1 MGKKKKKSG
10 GFNNRTLG
18 IILLAG
24 AAYYLYNAYQNVM
37 RVMVGGASF
46 RIHKVTLTNI
56 ELRVFLTIIN
66 QGNFNLTVQNFL
78 GQVYYKGTAIGI
90 VRLIKQTVIKPF
102 DTSEIEFKS
111 DLSVLSI
118 GLEIFNIIKSKTNVN
133 DLNAADLTIRGT
145 LKAEGIDIPINEKL
159 LTA

>member
-10 GFNNRTLG
+10 GFNRTLG

-37 RVMVGGASF
+37 RVAVGGASF

-66 QGNFNLTVQNFL
+66 QGNFNLSVQNFL
-78 GQVYYKGTAIGI
+78 GQVYYKNTSIGI
-90 VRLIKQTVIKPF
+90 VRLLNQTTVKPF
-102 DTSEIEFKS
+102 DTTEIEFKA
-111 DLSVLSI
+111 DLSLLSL
-118 GLEIFNIIKSKTNVN
+118 GTEVFNIIRSKTNVN

>member
-1 MGKKKKKSG
+1 MGKKSKR
-10 GFNNRTLG
+10 NYTTLG
-18 IILLAG
+18 ILLIAG

-37 RVMVGGASF
+37 RVVVGGASF

-56 ELRVFLTIIN
+56 DLRVFLTIIN
-66 QGNFNLTVQNFL
+66 QGNYNITVQNFL
-78 GQVYYKGTAIGI
+78 GQVYYKNSAIGV
-90 VRLIKQTVIKPF
+90 VRLVKQTTIKPF

-111 DLSVLSI
+111 DLSIVSI
-118 GLEIFNIIKSKTNVN
+118 GLEIFNFIKSQSQVK
-133 DLNAADLTIRGT
+133 DLNASDLTIRGT

>member
-1 MGKKKKKSG
+1 MGKKNKKG
-10 GFNNRTLG
+10 GGLSSRTIG
-18 IILLAG
+18 FILIAG

-46 RIHKVTLTNI
+46 RVHKVTLTNI

-66 QGNFNLTVQNFL
+66 QGNFNLNVQNFL
-78 GQVYYKGTAIGI
+78 GQVYYKNTSIGI
-90 VRLIKQTVIKPF
+90 VRLLNQTTVKPF
-102 DTSEIEFKS
+102 DTTQIEFKA
-111 DLSVLSI
+111 DLSLLSL
-118 GLEIFNIIKSKTNVN
+118 GTEVFNIIKSNTNIK
-133 DLNAADLTIRGT
+133 DLNASDLTIRGT